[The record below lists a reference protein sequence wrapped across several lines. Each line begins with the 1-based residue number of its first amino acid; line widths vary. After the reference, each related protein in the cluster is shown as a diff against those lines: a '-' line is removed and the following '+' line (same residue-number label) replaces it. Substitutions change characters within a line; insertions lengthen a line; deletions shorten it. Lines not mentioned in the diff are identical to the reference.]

1 MINSE
6 LTALSTWST
15 NFMVSKRPPTAFSLM
30 TIWGQLTQC
39 FFIRVLDT
47 VSHFLSEMLNY
58 LPFSSLSTLCKEGD
72 WASWC
77 TRLHFFIVSFLPLF
91 CLSGTWAQGE
101 SGRVI
106 EKDITQHGHSDG
118 RESRAIEVEI
128 ASSKDCNY
136 GYHLQTDEW
145 PAHHPLWHLDWAE
158 GSERHGAQ
166 HGSPRGG
173 TEDWIAMPKKHKV
186 DNLERENAGNVRK
199 YPIMINVKEKID
211 VNCTF
216 KFVKRYQ

>member
-47 VSHFLSEMLNY
+47 VSHFLSEMLND

-101 SGRVI
+101 SGGVR
-106 EKDITQHGHSDG
+106 ETDKTEG
-118 RESRAIEVEI
+118 ESRTRGLDSRKTEAAEM
-128 ASSKDCNY
+128 SQKQPNS
-136 GYHLQTDEW
+136 QTTTTT
-145 PAHHPLWHLDWAE
+145 WHLGWAE
-158 GSERHGAQ
+158 SAERHVGGAESGVEE
-166 HGSPRGG
+166 HGDLTGG
-173 TEDWIAMPKKHKV
+173 QWGGGGRAEKQGDGTNNGSGNHQEWSAVPKKLNWQAG
-186 DNLERENAGNVRK
+186 DRECR
-199 YPIMINVKEKID
+199 
-211 VNCTF
+211 
-216 KFVKRYQ
+216 